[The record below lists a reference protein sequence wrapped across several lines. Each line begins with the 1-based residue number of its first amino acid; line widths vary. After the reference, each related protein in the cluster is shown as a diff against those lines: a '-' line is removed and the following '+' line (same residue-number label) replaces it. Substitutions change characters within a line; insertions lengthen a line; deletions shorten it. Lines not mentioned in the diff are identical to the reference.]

1 MDNLDNA
8 MENLKAWEEK
18 EKNGDA
24 PGGGKDRILVGSVDK
39 FFDRI
44 SVAAI
49 NLSGDL
55 KIGDIIEIGGTD
67 DAIRQKISSM
77 QIDRIDVEEAHEG
90 DSIGIK
96 VAHQV
101 HEGEEVYK
109 VTSYHP

>member
-18 EKNGDA
+18 EKGSDA
-24 PGGGKDRILVGSVDK
+24 QSKGRERILVGAVDK

-49 NLSGDL
+49 TLSGDL
-55 KIGDIIEIGGTD
+55 KVGDVIEIGGAD
-67 DAIRQKISSM
+67 EAIRQKVSSM
-77 QIDRIDVEEAHEG
+77 QIDRVDVEEAHEG

-101 HEGEEVYK
+101 QEGEEVYK
-109 VTSYHP
+109 VV